1 MLYHLMTRISTPPPP
16 PPILILLPPKNI
28 PNHTVFNTTSSYF
41 ITSRSKLKKYG
52 SAMKI
57 SDVYQEKDRI
67 CIYRGDF
74 LFDKREILLKILY
87 RLFATREHYSY
98 IWQLKIL

>member
-1 MLYHLMTRISTPPPP
+1 
-16 PPILILLPPKNI
+16 
-28 PNHTVFNTTSSYF
+28 
-41 ITSRSKLKKYG
+41 
-52 SAMKI
+52 MKI
-57 SDVYQEKDRI
+57 SDIYQEKDRI